1 MKFVAE
7 SFQCSKRLAVNI
19 YVLFTFRLV
28 RDLDLKVFVFE
39 KFGKNFPKSQKVS
52 PDSFIQNAIQLAY
65 FRYGCLVLTDC
76 ETSGLST

>member
-1 MKFVAE
+1 MKFVPE
-7 SFQCSKRLAVNI
+7 SFQYSQRPAINM

-28 RDLDLKVFVFE
+28 SDLDLKVFVFE

-65 FRYGCLVLTDC
+65 YRYGCLVSTDC
-76 ETSGLST
+76 ETRGLST